1 MLSYAEDI
9 ISPLYGKW
17 TVESYSIAGF
27 SEIDL
32 YVTAISIHH
41 DITVGR
47 QRLSLFVDIVW
58 KMEKI
63 VIFIGLIMSI
73 YWFMLHG
80 LTVPAHDYI

>member
-1 MLSYAEDI
+1 ML
-9 ISPLYGKW
+9 
-17 TVESYSIAGF
+17 TVTKLALLRYMMNVVLRGGHYIA
-27 SEIDL
+27 
-32 YVTAISIHH
+32 
-41 DITVGR
+41 
-47 QRLSLFVDIVW
+47 IVW